1 MKRLFILFSLL
12 LIPTL
17 GKAQY
22 IDYSN
27 PYLSAALT
35 AEAIDSKQLENI
47 RFDPKVLMQNP
58 IAWEAYQ
65 TYLGQV
71 EQLYKRS
78 KTYNALIYTGLGVMA
93 VSLVPMF
100 MASSYN
106 IVDPRSDKA
115 FAWGIG
121 LLSTGTVVGTVG
133 LIGSL
138 VQSDKIKGKKKDFI
152 YYLKTSNNGIGI
164 VTLF

>member
-1 MKRLFILFSLL
+1 MKLLFILFSLL

-17 GKAQY
+17 GRAQY
-22 IDYSN
+22 NDYYN
-27 PYLSAALT
+27 PYLTAALT

-47 RFDPKVLMQNP
+47 RFDPNVLVQNP
-58 IAWEAYQ
+58 EAWETYQ

-71 EQLYKRS
+71 EQLNKKS
-78 KTYNALIYTGLGVMA
+78 KTYNVLMYTGIGVMA
-93 VSLVPMF
+93 VSLIPIF
-100 MASSYN
+100 MESSYS
-106 IVDPRSDKA
+106 IGDPRSDTA

-121 LLSTGTVVGTVG
+121 LSSAGAVVGTIG

-138 VQSDKIKGKKKDFI
+138 VQSDRIKGKKKDFI